1 MGFKRKSSR
10 VEVGKPGRLHRGSF
24 SAPCQVMN
32 VSETGVRI
40 QSRLFVKNG
49 DVLRLSIELDGGR
62 QLGCEI
68 QALNVGSRQF
78 GAKILSI
85 SSDDRERLSHIL
97 DDHMQ
102 NRFLLG

>member
-32 VSETGVRI
+32 VSETGVRV
-40 QSRLFVKNG
+40 QSRLFVKAG
-49 DVLRLSIELDGGR
+49 DVLQLSIELDGGR
-62 QLGCEI
+62 LLNCQI
-68 QALNVGSRQF
+68 QVINLRPQHF

-85 SSDDRERLSHIL
+85 SPDDRERLSHIL
-97 DDHMQ
+97 DDHLQ
-102 NRFLLG
+102 SSFFRG